1 MLNLPHFS
9 LVITTLM
16 LLFQKLNEKEMIM
29 NAPVR
34 ASFEDLPEVIVDLEV
49 ARIASENVTTS
60 YDLGATE
67 TVLRETSDDAD

>member
-1 MLNLPHFS
+1 
-9 LVITTLM
+9 M

-29 NAPVR
+29 NVPIR